1 MDSPNTR
8 RNAVVML
15 LLTAILWSTSGL
27 LIKLVSWGPL
37 TILGM
42 RSLIAGIFF
51 LVYLRPTH
59 LRFTRYQVFGALC
72 YLGTNLFFISATKL
86 TSAANA
92 IFLQYAC
99 PVYVVIFGYWLLKE
113 KPRRADWVALAVI
126 LAGLAL
132 FFGDKLSFNG
142 FYGNLLAILS
152 GVAFAGTMVFMRL
165 QKDEQ
170 PARMLLLGNFI
181 SALVGLPF
189 LLGEPSFPPA
199 DFIILL
205 YLGTFQI
212 GLSYLFYA
220 LAIRHIRALEA
231 NLILTLEP
239 ILNPIWVFLV
249 IGEKPGPMALLG
261 SLLVIGAVTFRAVV
275 SSRAE
280 TNQSADFT
288 DKSKKSPEGTPG

>member
-8 RNAVVML
+8 RRAVIML
-15 LLTAILWSTSGL
+15 VLTAILWSSSGL

-42 RSLIAGIFF
+42 RSLIAGLVF
-51 LVYLRPTH
+51 LIYLRPADLH
-59 LRFTRYQVFGALC
+59 FSRYQVLGALC
-72 YLGTNLFFISATKL
+72 YTGTNLFFITATKM

-99 PVYVVIFGYWLLKE
+99 PIYVVILGYWLLKE
-113 KPRRADWVALAVI
+113 KPRRADWLALAVI

-132 FFGDKLSFNG
+132 FFGDKLSFDG
-142 FYGNLLAILS
+142 FYGNILAIFS
-152 GVAFAGTMVFMRL
+152 GVTFAGTMVFMRL
-165 QKDEQ
+165 QKDSQ
-170 PARMLLLGNFI
+170 PARTILLGNVI
-181 SALVGLPF
+181 SALIGLPF
-189 LLGEPSFPPA
+189 LLGERSFPTA
-199 DFIILL
+199 DFAILL
-205 YLGTFQI
+205 YLGIFQI
-212 GLSYLFYA
+212 GLSFLLYS

-261 SLLVIGAVTFRAVV
+261 SVLVIGAVIFRSLVSARGVESAAGQDDVV
-275 SSRAE
+275 VVGE
-280 TNQSADFT
+280 
-288 DKSKKSPEGTPG
+288 SPVV